1 MDMSD
6 KTIKIT
12 SMAVNDI
19 EQKTECEVAVFQNI
33 SEGVQ
38 MKVGDFNLPISMNYQ
53 DTNDPNLQ
61 IKLVEILEEI
71 PDGL

>member
-38 MKVGDFNLPISMNYQ
+38 MKVGDFNLSISMNYQ